1 MQAARGAALSGG
13 DAAPD
18 TSAQA
23 RTHVWELALV
33 AAAVLAADALTKRLA
48 VAHLGDEPKRVLGG
62 LLRLHLT
69 RNSGAAFGM
78 AQGMTVVFTAV
89 AVLVVV
95 VIARISRRLRST
107 GWAIAL
113 GLILGGALGNLA
125 DRIFREPGPL
135 RGRVVDFLELPHW
148 PIFNLADSAIVSGGV
163 LIVLLSARG
172 ISYDRPADG
181 TADGHEPTDPD
192 AST

>member
-1 MQAARGAALSGG
+1 VQAARGTSLTGG
-13 DAAPD
+13 DAASTPD
-18 TSAQA
+18 RAA
-23 RTHVWELALV
+23 RARLHVWELVIV
-33 AAAVLAADALTKRLA
+33 AVTVLAADALTKHLA
-48 VAHLGDEPKRVLGG
+48 VAHLGDEPKEVLGG
-62 LLRLHLT
+62 LLKLHLT
-69 RNSGAAFGM
+69 RNPGAAFGM
-78 AQGMTVVFTAV
+78 AQGMTVLFTAV

-95 VIARISRRLRST
+95 VIARISRRLQST

-125 DRIFREPGPL
+125 DRLFRDPGPL

-172 ISYDRPADG
+172 ISYDGRADETAAEESGPPA
-181 TADGHEPTDPD
+181 
-192 AST
+192 